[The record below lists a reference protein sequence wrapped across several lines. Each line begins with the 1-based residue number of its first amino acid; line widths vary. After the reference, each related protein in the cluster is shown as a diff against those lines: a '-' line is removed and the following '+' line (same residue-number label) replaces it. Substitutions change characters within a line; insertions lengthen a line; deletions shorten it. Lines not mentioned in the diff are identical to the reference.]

1 MSLRARDVWF
11 RYGRTGPWVVRGVDL
26 DVEPGEVVGLHG
38 ASGSGKSTL
47 GRLLAGLDR
56 PRRGAVEADG
66 AAPRPGRGVPNPVQ
80 LAFQDAH
87 SAMDPRWR
95 VSEVLAE
102 TAPGGG
108 AAGEVA
114 ALDPVLVP
122 PALLDRFPHEISG
135 GEAQRVNLARA
146 LLTSPRYLVA
156 DEITASLDAIT
167 QAVIWRLLLERVRA
181 DRVGVLA
188 ISHDRPLLDAVAD
201 RVVDLAEV
209 QAEVQ
214 AEPAR

>member
-56 PRRGAVEADG
+56 PRRGVVEADG
-66 AAPRPGRGVPNPVQ
+66 AAPRPGEGVPNPVQ

-108 AAGEVA
+108 AEVA

-181 DRVGVLA
+181 DRIGVLA
-188 ISHDRPLLDAVAD
+188 VSHDRPLLDAVAD
-201 RVVDLAEV
+201 RVVDLA
-209 QAEVQ
+209 ALQ

>member
-26 DVEPGEVVGLHG
+26 DVEPGEVVGLYG

-47 GRLLAGLDR
+47 GRLLGGLDR
-56 PRRGAVEADG
+56 PRRGSVEADG

-80 LAFQDAH
+80 IAFQDAH

-95 VSEVLAE
+95 ISEVLAE
-102 TAPGGG
+102 TAPD
-108 AAGEVA
+108 AGEVA

-122 PALLDRFPHEISG
+122 PALLDRFPHEVSG

-146 LLTSPRYLVA
+146 LLTGPRYLVA

-181 DRVGVLA
+181 DRIGVLA
-188 ISHDRPLLDAVAD
+188 VSHDRPLLDAVAD
-201 RVVDLAEV
+201 RVIDLA
-209 QAEVQ
+209 ALQ
-214 AEPAR
+214 AEPAQ